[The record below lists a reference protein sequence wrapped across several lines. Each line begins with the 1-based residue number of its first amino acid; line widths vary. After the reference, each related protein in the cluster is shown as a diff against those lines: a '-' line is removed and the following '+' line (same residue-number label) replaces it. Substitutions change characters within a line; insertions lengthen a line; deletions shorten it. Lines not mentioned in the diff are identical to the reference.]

1 MCVVGDTRPQL
12 VPELDVT
19 DLGTSLRFYLE
30 VCRFTVRY
38 ERVEERFV
46 YLECGRADLMLQEAA
61 GPGRRFR
68 TAPLQPPLGRGINL
82 QIEVDEDVARLE
94 QRAVA
99 AGHTVVLELE
109 EAGTAPPPVSQA
121 TDKSCSP
128 TPTATCC
135 ASSQIAACAHPDLR
149 TRCAQLLDR
158 SSQPHTL

>member
-109 EAGTAPPPVSQA
+109 EAWYR
-121 TDKSCSP
+121 
-128 TPTATCC
+128 TPTGLAGNR
-135 ASSQIAACAHPDLR
+135 QIVLADPDGYLLR
-149 TRCAQLLDR
+149 FFTDR
-158 SSQPHTL
+158 GVRSP